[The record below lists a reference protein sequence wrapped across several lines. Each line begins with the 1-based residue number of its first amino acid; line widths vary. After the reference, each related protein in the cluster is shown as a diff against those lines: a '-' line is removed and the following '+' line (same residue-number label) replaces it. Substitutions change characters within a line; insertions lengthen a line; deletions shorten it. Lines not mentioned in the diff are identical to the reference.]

1 MKRLLLLLT
10 LLLGCIGAAL
20 AQRNISGV
28 VIDSKT
34 GEKLPFV
41 NVIYVDGGGTQT
53 DFDGRF
59 TLSFKAG
66 RLRFSVLGYET
77 KTVSVKE
84 VADSLV
90 FRLKSLDRSL
100 GTAEVTGKKT
110 KYSRKNNPAVELMRK
125 VIAAK
130 KSSDLH
136 QHDYYS
142 IDKYSKITFAL
153 NDVTDKVFEEG
164 KFKKLPFLKD
174 HVEVCNET
182 GKLILPLSVDE
193 TVTRLIY
200 RKEPK
205 SEKNIILGQRS
216 NGINDLLNTGDI
228 VNTMLKDCFTDV
240 DIYNDEVRLLQYPFT
255 SPISSRT
262 AISFYRY
269 FIVDTLMVDG
279 KQRCNHGQ
287 P

>member
-1 MKRLLLLLT
+1 M
-10 LLLGCIGAAL
+10 
-20 AQRNISGV
+20 
-28 VIDSKT
+28 
-34 GEKLPFV
+34 
-41 NVIYVDGGGTQT
+41 
-53 DFDGRF
+53 
-59 TLSFKAG
+59 
-66 RLRFSVLGYET
+66 
-77 KTVSVKE
+77 
-84 VADSLV
+84 
-90 FRLKSLDRSL
+90 
-100 GTAEVTGKKT
+100 
-110 KYSRKNNPAVELMRK
+110 
-125 VIAAK
+125 
-130 KSSDLH
+130 
-136 QHDYYS
+136 
-142 IDKYSKITFAL
+142 
-153 NDVTDKVFEEG
+153 TDKVFEEG

-279 KQRCNHGQ
+279 KLRCIRRTSGSRAAFTSW
-287 P
+287 PMALTASTRPTWAYPCAAM